1 VSRDGRSATEAG
13 EEFLSIQEHA
23 VADSRNVETGTHA
36 LPSTSSGDS
45 VAERP
50 TRPVRVQFGALSHQ
64 GKVRDNNE
72 DHYLVTKISRSLS
85 VLGTNLPEGEL
96 PNQVEQVAYGF
107 VVADGMGGLAGGE
120 RASIL
125 AIRTGVN
132 LVLDSPKWALSINDQ
147 EARQLIE
154 RMKAYFIGVDAVI
167 AHQGFKDFNLAGMG
181 TTLTVAYT
189 VGSDVFIIHVGD
201 SRAYL
206 FRKGRLE
213 QLTRDHTVAQQLA
226 EVGVLRQEEVQFH
239 VTRHVLT
246 DFVGGPPHAI
256 DPEIDTLELIDG
268 DYLLLCSDGLTDMVS
283 DREIADILRV
293 IPEPDAAAQAL
304 VDRALDCGGRDNV
317 TVILAR
323 YEIPGPTR

>member
-1 VSRDGRSATEAG
+1 
-13 EEFLSIQEHA
+13 
-23 VADSRNVETGTHA
+23 
-36 LPSTSSGDS
+36 LPD
-45 VAERP
+45 
-50 TRPVRVQFGALSHQ
+50 
-64 GKVRDNNE
+64 
-72 DHYLVTKISRSLS
+72 
-85 VLGTNLPEGEL
+85 
-96 PNQVEQVAYGF
+96 QVEQVANGM
-107 VVADGMGGLAGGE
+107 VVADGMGGLAAGE

-132 LVLDSPKWALSINDQ
+132 LVLDSPKWALSINDH
-147 EARQLIE
+147 EARLLIE
-154 RMKAYFIGVDAVI
+154 RMKSYFVGVDAVL
-167 AHQGFKDFNLAGMG
+167 AHQGVNDFSLTGMG

-189 VGSDVFIIHVGD
+189 VGADVFIIHVGD

-226 EVGVLRQEEVQFH
+226 EVGVLRPEEVQFH

-268 DYLLLCSDGLTDMVS
+268 DCLLLCSDGLTDMVS
-283 DREIADILRV
+283 DREIAEILRV

-304 VDRALDCGGRDNV
+304 VDRALDRGGRDNV

-323 YEIPGPTR
+323 YEFPGPTQ